1 MCLKNVDLLCLHL
14 MIWEQLKGT
23 HRCIIS
29 RPSVKNYTCRYAFEN
44 FFPKVFCENEGVY
57 IIYLQGWV
65 LGLLE
70 TSNKYVYK
78 CF

>member
-29 RPSVKNYTCRYAFEN
+29 RPSVKNYTRRYAFEN
-44 FFPKVFCENEGVY
+44 FFPKVFCENEGVAFLY
-57 IIYLQGWV
+57 NLPSGMSTWFIGDI
-65 LGLLE
+65 
-70 TSNKYVYK
+70 
-78 CF
+78 